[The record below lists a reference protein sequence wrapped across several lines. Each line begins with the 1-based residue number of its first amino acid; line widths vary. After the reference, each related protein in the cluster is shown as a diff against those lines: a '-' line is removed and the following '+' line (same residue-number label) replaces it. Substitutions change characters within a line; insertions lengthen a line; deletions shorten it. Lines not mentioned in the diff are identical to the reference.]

1 MSPSAAGTG
10 RETTR
15 RRVPRGV
22 SGTFRSLPNGINTTP
37 GKPGRQVTNDKV
49 EASRAMLPYGQEA
62 PEEKRP
68 LTRGTVEDSR
78 KTNRRG
84 NQIPPTKSSRAVRA
98 LPEAARWVTLG
109 LAPPGNEIPPLRGRQ
124 KPLQDP
130 TPVERARTVTRMAG
144 VLNHA
149 FAAWFKRRSQL
160 RGAWGRRPKGD
171 APRSEAGA
179 WGLAGCLQPDPSHPA
194 LVTREDPGVEPCRFC
209 QPFLPD

>member
-1 MSPSAAGTG
+1 
-10 RETTR
+10 
-15 RRVPRGV
+15 
-22 SGTFRSLPNGINTTP
+22 
-37 GKPGRQVTNDKV
+37 
-49 EASRAMLPYGQEA
+49 MLPYGQEA

-78 KTNRRG
+78 KKNRRG

-149 FAAWFKRRSQL
+149 HLAWFKRRSQL
-160 RGAWGRRPKGD
+160 RGAWGRRPKDD
-171 APRSEAGA
+171 APRSEAARAGGSLA
-179 WGLAGCLQPDPSHPA
+179 VSSPTPATPLLSPAKIRELNHAAFASLSYPTDRQVVRNPHVGRPGFLVSMSIHPRTAARPGRHAGLLLTPN
-194 LVTREDPGVEPCRFC
+194 C
-209 QPFLPD
+209 QSRSARSRHT

>member
-1 MSPSAAGTG
+1 
-10 RETTR
+10 
-15 RRVPRGV
+15 
-22 SGTFRSLPNGINTTP
+22 
-37 GKPGRQVTNDKV
+37 
-49 EASRAMLPYGQEA
+49 MLPYGQEA

-109 LAPPGNEIPPLRGRQ
+109 LAPPGNEIPPLHGRQ

-144 VLNHA
+144 VFEPCPFRGVLPHPTNKSALRAERPTHLL
-149 FAAWFKRRSQL
+149 AAKKPGWPPTSTWTMVSL
-160 RGAWGRRPKGD
+160 PTPH
-171 APRSEAGA
+171 APRRQASGVRSCADPPPLATARHRQAG
-179 WGLAGCLQPDPSHPA
+179 
-194 LVTREDPGVEPCRFC
+194 
-209 QPFLPD
+209 

>member
-1 MSPSAAGTG
+1 
-10 RETTR
+10 
-15 RRVPRGV
+15 
-22 SGTFRSLPNGINTTP
+22 
-37 GKPGRQVTNDKV
+37 
-49 EASRAMLPYGQEA
+49 MLPYGQEA

-109 LAPPGNEIPPLRGRQ
+109 LAPPGYEIPPLRGWQ

-149 FAAWFKRRSQL
+149 LCGMVQTQVTAQ
-160 RGAWGRRPKGD
+160 
-171 APRSEAGA
+171 
-179 WGLAGCLQPDPSHPA
+179 GCLGSTPEGQRPQIRGWRAGGSLAVSSPTPATPLLSPAKIRELNHAAFASLSFPTDRQVVRNPHVGRPGFLVSMSIHPRTA
-194 LVTREDPGVEPCRFC
+194 ARPGRHAGLLLTPNC
-209 QPFLPD
+209 QSRSA

>member
-1 MSPSAAGTG
+1 
-10 RETTR
+10 
-15 RRVPRGV
+15 
-22 SGTFRSLPNGINTTP
+22 
-37 GKPGRQVTNDKV
+37 
-49 EASRAMLPYGQEA
+49 MLPYGQEA

-84 NQIPPTKSSRAVRA
+84 NQIPPTKSSRAVRV

-149 FAAWFKRRSQL
+149 RILPPHFAIHSNL
-160 RGAWGRRPKGD
+160 RDGSWASRLS
-171 APRSEAGA
+171 AI
-179 WGLAGCLQPDPSHPA
+179 
-194 LVTREDPGVEPCRFC
+194 
-209 QPFLPD
+209 